1 MAQTDGHLTFD
12 TKINVDGFNEGT
24 EKIVNSLSKIG
35 EQLKKLAESAVSV
48 GNDFTTSLKKMK
60 DSSKEA
66 SEQSEKLA
74 KNTKEYK
81 EAVKDAGEETQ
92 KTAKSMSLLDFA
104 GVQVFSNLA
113 TQAITKLGSKLK
125 NLATSVLSTGIGF
138 ESSMSEVAAIS
149 GATDEELEKLT
160 ATAKE
165 YGAATKFTAEESAQA
180 FKYMALARWDAT
192 QMTEALPGVLNL
204 AASAGM
210 DLAQASDIVTDY
222 ISAFGMETKEATYL
236 ADLLSYAQSNSNTSV
251 EQLSEAYKNC
261 AASMHSTGQSVET
274 TTALLSSMANQGFK
288 GAEAGTALTATMRD
302 ITDKMYKVTD
312 ETIKAN
318 EELKGTDEYISNLR
332 DSYGKYVVDIGN
344 AAVAVSDEAGNY
356 KQLIDIMKD
365 VEKVTGSMTEAE
377 RASELQSTFTRYSIK
392 GVNMILTEGADSAAA
407 FATELENSAG
417 TAAKAAETMQDNVQG
432 DLTKLSSAFDGLKLS
447 VFEELKEPIRDVLQ
461 TLTKTLSDSRVQ
473 KGATELGETLGEM
486 AKTLASK
493 LPSVISSI
501 SDVVKFL
508 WGNKGLIAGF
518 ASAFATSKIISF
530 AGKVTKAI
538 SGIGTALKGNPV
550 GAILTGLQL
559 AAGVAGTI
567 IAKSKEWKNHLKQV
581 EEEASEIP
589 KQFQSA
595 QEKTKECAESWE
607 ELRKSM
613 SEKGGTDNVA
623 YEEAKKIKD
632 KILECVEAD
641 GKIKDGQ
648 ETTVTNLLGKLNEYA
663 DTSLTVS
670 NGIIQNND
678 GIAQSYED
686 ISASID
692 KAIEKQ
698 HAQTQLEI
706 LQETYVE
713 SEKEKKTA
721 SKSYSDSQQGLQ
733 RAEKSLQNLQSEYD
747 KLYNETHHL
756 ETDANGKTYEIL
768 NTSASKD
775 KLKRLEELQ
784 AEIDGT
790 KTQITTYRNTMSENK
805 KLLQEYKIA
814 GDEYK
819 QGLEEWSKGNYEK
832 LGELVSSSNA
842 YLYSANEA
850 DLITIFKQMED
861 ASQELSNKKEL
872 FKSGC
877 ITEEDVNTQKQI
889 LEKAVDEYTV
899 KMREGGASSL
909 SAFLNAQQV
918 QAISDAG
925 KIDETIDFIE
935 TRLKSGLS
943 TEQIKNEIGTQITSG
958 LCLGLNEG
966 NTSIE
971 KAVQELIDKGCL
983 TAQDA
988 KKVLWEIQKQLEN
1001 GTDLETACSDYGEL
1015 LGKLLLDGMDL
1026 GIAMNVSKV
1035 CTTMANGVLS
1045 IINSANSAAE
1055 IRSPSRVMMRM
1066 GGYLDKGLEIG
1077 IEKNAPSVINTS
1089 TEMMNSILNTAKKLS
1104 NKDFLSN
1111 QGLNLNVNTLQ
1122 SSESVPDIF
1131 TNNFISRFR
1140 AIQQIPT
1147 EQIQRLVNATNNMAN
1162 MQGLN
1167 SVAPY
1172 SSVYNN
1178 VYNNY
1183 SETKT
1188 DKSQNIT
1195 IPSNQQSFGNIT
1207 IPLYV
1212 GNEYLDTFV
1221 LNTITRENAATG
1233 GFAL

>member
-180 FKYMALARWDAT
+180 FKYMALAGWDAT

-461 TLTKTLSDSRVQ
+461 TLTKTLSDSKTKEAAV
-473 KGATELGETLGEM
+473 TLGKSLGNM

-493 LPSVISSI
+493 LPSAIDAVSKI
-501 SDVVKFL
+501 VKFL
-508 WGNKGLIAGF
+508 WDNKGLIAGF
-518 ASAFATSKIISF
+518 ASAFAVSKIMTFSGTAI
-530 AGKVTKAI
+530 KAVKNI
-538 SGIGTALKGNPV
+538 VSAASPLTAIALGIGASVALGTTFVK
-550 GAILTGLQL
+550 L
-559 AAGVAGTI
+559 ANSKA
-567 IAKSKEWKNHLKQV
+567 KEWQKHLEEV
-581 EEEASEIP
+581 REEAGRIP
-589 KQFQSA
+589 DSVQKSID
-595 QEKTKECAESWE
+595 KTQECAEAWDDMK
-607 ELRKSM
+607 KSM
-613 SEKGGTDNVA
+613 QENISTETISYDNVLKLKDSLMQLINADGSIKEGAEYKVENILEKINEYSDTSFVVSGGAITDNEGV
-623 YEEAKKIKD
+623 
-632 KILECVEAD
+632 
-641 GKIKDGQ
+641 
-648 ETTVTNLLGKLNEYA
+648 
-663 DTSLTVS
+663 
-670 NGIIQNND
+670 
-678 GIAQSYED
+678 AQSYD
-686 ISASID
+686 NISDSID
-692 KAIEKQ
+692 KVIQKQ
-698 HAQTQLEI
+698 HAQAQLDVLEDRYAEA
-706 LQETYVE
+706 L
-713 SEKEKKTA
+713 KEKPELL
-721 SKSYSDSQQGLQ
+721 KSYTDTTKNLNDAILERQKIYDRRKELESDERFRVETDINGDSHLIANTGANITNQELQSVYKEWEEDNSKLEGLNEKIREYYKNEAVTMRLLNEISTAESDYNTAQ
-733 RAEKSLQNLQSEYD
+733 KDFLNGDYENVGKSLEGFSTIFDNVAEKSEMQLHIYFQNVYDEFQSAKELLKKGVISQEIFDEQKETVNKAMRELAETLDENGEVGMQRFLDAFKQSGILDSSQIDDVQAFIKEKLDDGESYSEIGKNIGFCLLNGLDIGLWEYAPII
-747 KLYNETHHL
+747 TQ
-756 ETDANGKTYEIL
+756 T
-768 NTSASKD
+768 ASD
-775 KLKRLEELQ
+775 V
-784 AEIDGT
+784 
-790 KTQITTYRNTMSENK
+790 MSGAINAMNW
-805 KLLQEYKIA
+805 IA
-814 GDEYK
+814 G
-819 QGLEEWSKGNYEK
+819 
-832 LGELVSSSNA
+832 
-842 YLYSANEA
+842 
-850 DLITIFKQMED
+850 
-861 ASQELSNKKEL
+861 
-872 FKSGC
+872 
-877 ITEEDVNTQKQI
+877 
-889 LEKAVDEYTV
+889 
-899 KMREGGASSL
+899 
-909 SAFLNAQQV
+909 
-918 QAISDAG
+918 
-925 KIDETIDFIE
+925 
-935 TRLKSGLS
+935 
-943 TEQIKNEIGTQITSG
+943 
-958 LCLGLNEG
+958 
-966 NTSIE
+966 
-971 KAVQELIDKGCL
+971 
-983 TAQDA
+983 
-988 KKVLWEIQKQLEN
+988 
-1001 GTDLETACSDYGEL
+1001 
-1015 LGKLLLDGMDL
+1015 
-1026 GIAMNVSKV
+1026 
-1035 CTTMANGVLS
+1035 
-1045 IINSANSAAE
+1045 
-1055 IRSPSRVMMRM
+1055 IRSPSRVMMKS
-1066 GGYLDKGLEIG
+1066 GGYLDEGLELG

-1089 TEMMNSILNTAKKLS
+1089 TEMMNSILDTAKKLS

-1111 QGLNLNVNTLQ
+1111 QGLNSNINTLQ
-1122 SSESVPDIF
+1122 SSESVPEIF

-1221 LNTITRENAATG
+1221 LNTIARENASTG
-1233 GFAL
+1233 GYSV

>member
-1 MAQTDGHLTFD
+1 MAQSDGHLTFD

-180 FKYMALARWDAT
+180 FKYMALAGWDAT

-461 TLTKTLSDSRVQ
+461 TLTKTLSDSKTKEAAV
-473 KGATELGETLGEM
+473 TLGKSLGNM

-493 LPSVISSI
+493 LPSAIDAVSKI
-501 SDVVKFL
+501 VKFL
-508 WGNKGLIAGF
+508 WDNKGLIAGF
-518 ASAFATSKIISF
+518 TTTAVSLKALSTGTKIIKTIGTTMKDVGSLNLWGWVSTGISLFAGLSTAAKTHFDDVKKQASKI
-530 AGKVTKAI
+530 
-538 SGIGTALKGNPV
+538 PD
-550 GAILTGLQL
+550 
-559 AAGVAGTI
+559 
-567 IAKSKEWKNHLKQV
+567 EV
-581 EEEASEIP
+581 ENAM
-589 KQFQSA
+589 
-595 QEKTKECAESWE
+595 EKTKTNLENFDLSMKENQTELFNIDAETEQLE
-607 ELRKSM
+607 ELKHRLEGLVNEDGTIKDGCSEIVDDILTQINEHAGTSYGVLDGVITKNGDVITNLQETSKELDNIIKKQHAEAILEAFKDDYIEALKNRKEEIDGLAVKFQQLDIAEQKLAEAKEKQKNAGYYTDSGLAGFITNIINHGEIDSEVEGYQQQVDGLNKSISESAELIPKLGTFCELFERAQKS
-613 SEKGGTDNVA
+613 SEKGDYSGIEKLVGLMGNLDVTAETASNVGQLVEQYVEAIERCNEIKKRYNNGDNVFGLTA
-623 YEEAKKIKD
+623 EDIKTEEENVRA
-632 KILECVEAD
+632 AF
-641 GKIKDGQ
+641 
-648 ETTVTNLLGKLNEYA
+648 NE
-663 DTSLTVS
+663 LI
-670 NGIIQNND
+670 NGI
-678 GIAQSYED
+678 GIIGEGED
-686 ISASID
+686 
-692 KAIEKQ
+692 
-698 HAQTQLEI
+698 
-706 LQETYVE
+706 
-713 SEKEKKTA
+713 
-721 SKSYSDSQQGLQ
+721 
-733 RAEKSLQNLQSEYD
+733 NP
-747 KLYNETHHL
+747 
-756 ETDANGKTYEIL
+756 
-768 NTSASKD
+768 
-775 KLKRLEELQ
+775 
-784 AEIDGT
+784 GT
-790 KTQITTYRNTMSENK
+790 
-805 KLLQEYKIA
+805 LIA
-814 GDEYK
+814 R
-819 QGLEEWSKGNYEK
+819 K
-832 LGELVSSSNA
+832 LGEAMTAQTGVEAPKTAENFFTCFKESSMSQDDKFAAIAA
-842 YLYSANEA
+842 YIREQLDDGESYS
-850 DLITIFKQMED
+850 
-861 ASQELSNKKEL
+861 
-872 FKSGC
+872 
-877 ITEEDVNTQKQI
+877 
-889 LEKAVDEYTV
+889 
-899 KMREGGASSL
+899 
-909 SAFLNAQQV
+909 
-918 QAISDAG
+918 
-925 KIDETIDFIE
+925 
-935 TRLKSGLS
+935 
-943 TEQIKNEIGTQITSG
+943 EIGKNMGFCLLNGLDIGLWKYAPIVTQTASDVMSG
-958 LCLGLNEG
+958 VIN
-966 NTSIE
+966 
-971 KAVQELIDKGCL
+971 
-983 TAQDA
+983 
-988 KKVLWEIQKQLEN
+988 
-1001 GTDLETACSDYGEL
+1001 
-1015 LGKLLLDGMDL
+1015 
-1026 GIAMNVSKV
+1026 AMNW
-1035 CTTMANGVLS
+1035 M
-1045 IINSANSAAE
+1045 AE
-1055 IRSPSRVMMRM
+1055 IHSPSRVMMKS
-1066 GGYLDKGLEIG
+1066 GKYLDEGLEIG

-1111 QGLNLNVNTLQ
+1111 QGLNSNVNTLQ
-1122 SSESVPDIF
+1122 SSESVPEIF

-1178 VYNNY
+1178 VYNNH
-1183 SETKT
+1183 SETNVN
-1188 DKSQNIT
+1188 KSQSIT
-1195 IPSNQQSFGNIT
+1195 NKSSNEVPPISLYATFELDGEQFGT
-1207 IPLYV
+1207 A
-1212 GNEYLDTFV
+1212 V
-1221 LNTITRENAATG
+1221 LNEITRANASTG
-1233 GFAL
+1233 GYSV

>member
-35 EQLKKLAESAVSV
+35 EQLKKLAESAASV
-48 GNDFTTSLKKMK
+48 GDDFESSLKKMR
-60 DSSKEA
+60 DSSKDA
-66 SEQSEKLA
+66 SKQSEGLTR
-74 KNTKEYK
+74 NTKEYK

-92 KTAKSMSLLDFA
+92 KAAKSMSLLDFA

-180 FKYMALARWDAT
+180 FKYMALAGWDAT

-461 TLTKTLSDSRVQ
+461 TLTKTLSDSKV
-473 KGATELGETLGEM
+473 KDGATMLGKSLGNM

-493 LPSVISSI
+493 LPSAIDAVSKI
-501 SDVVKFL
+501 VKFL
-508 WGNKGLIAGF
+508 WDNKGIIAGF
-518 ASAFATSKIISF
+518 TATAV
-530 AGKVTKAI
+530 AGKVLSSVNGTVKALGTGL
-538 SGIGTALKGNPV
+538 SGLAKSAGGSATALKGIATVAKGISGINIY
-550 GAILTGLQL
+550 AAALTGLVVLKKTHEESVRKMYDDMYEVSDAVKKATEKAEQSVESFHENMQQNSIDL
-559 AAGVAGTI
+559 VDAD
-567 IAKSKEWKNHLKQV
+567 KEMENITALKQRLEGLV
-581 EEEASEIP
+581 NED
-589 KQFQSA
+589 
-595 QEKTKECAESWE
+595 
-607 ELRKSM
+607 
-613 SEKGGTDNVA
+613 GT
-623 YEEAKKIKD
+623 
-632 KILECVEAD
+632 
-641 GKIKDGQ
+641 IKDGCSEIVEGILEQ
-648 ETTVTNLLGKLNEYA
+648 INAYAGTSYDILDGVITKNGEVITNFKE
-663 DTSLTVS
+663 
-670 NGIIQNND
+670 
-678 GIAQSYED
+678 
-686 ISASID
+686 ASKELD
-692 KAIEKQ
+692 NLIEKQ
-698 HAQTQLEI
+698 HAQASLNAFADDYDQAVQTRTEKLTALADARTKYAEAFRDYNIAVAENEQANKMHMNAPHSAEEIAAMKQNADDYGYSVKILSQDVENCNSVISLYEEALEKVNNGDYSGIETLRQLAEKPIEFTADTGSLEQLKRQYQDYSNIYKELQKMQAEGIDVDSDTLTVAKENVEQSMREFAETLDENGEVGMQRFLDAFKQSGI
-706 LQETYVE
+706 LDSSQIDDVQAFI
-713 SEKEKKTA
+713 KEKLDDGESYSEIGKNIGFCLLNGLDIGLWEYAPIITQTA
-721 SKSYSDSQQGLQ
+721 SDV
-733 RAEKSLQNLQSEYD
+733 
-747 KLYNETHHL
+747 
-756 ETDANGKTYEIL
+756 
-768 NTSASKD
+768 
-775 KLKRLEELQ
+775 
-784 AEIDGT
+784 
-790 KTQITTYRNTMSENK
+790 MS
-805 KLLQEYKIA
+805 
-814 GDEYK
+814 
-819 QGLEEWSKGNYEK
+819 
-832 LGELVSSSNA
+832 
-842 YLYSANEA
+842 
-850 DLITIFKQMED
+850 
-861 ASQELSNKKEL
+861 
-872 FKSGC
+872 
-877 ITEEDVNTQKQI
+877 
-889 LEKAVDEYTV
+889 
-899 KMREGGASSL
+899 GAI
-909 SAFLNAQQV
+909 N
-918 QAISDAG
+918 
-925 KIDETIDFIE
+925 
-935 TRLKSGLS
+935 
-943 TEQIKNEIGTQITSG
+943 
-958 LCLGLNEG
+958 
-966 NTSIE
+966 
-971 KAVQELIDKGCL
+971 
-983 TAQDA
+983 
-988 KKVLWEIQKQLEN
+988 
-1001 GTDLETACSDYGEL
+1001 
-1015 LGKLLLDGMDL
+1015 
-1026 GIAMNVSKV
+1026 AMNW
-1035 CTTMANGVLS
+1035 
-1045 IINSANSAAE
+1045 IAE
-1055 IRSPSRVMMRM
+1055 IRSPSRVMMKS
-1066 GGYLDKGLEIG
+1066 GKYLDEGLEIG

-1111 QGLNLNVNTLQ
+1111 QGLNSNVNTLQ
-1122 SSESVPDIF
+1122 SSESVPEIF

-1140 AIQQIPT
+1140 AIQQIPI
-1147 EQIQRLVNATNNMAN
+1147 EQIQRLVNATNNMVN

>member
-180 FKYMALARWDAT
+180 FKYMALAGWNAT

-461 TLTKTLSDSRVQ
+461 TLTKTLSDSKTKEAAV
-473 KGATELGETLGEM
+473 TLGKSLGNM

-493 LPSVISSI
+493 LPSAIDAVSKI
-501 SDVVKFL
+501 VKFL
-508 WGNKGLIAGF
+508 WDNKGLIAGF
-518 ASAFATSKIISF
+518 ASAFAVSKIMTFSGTAI
-530 AGKVTKAI
+530 KAVKNI
-538 SGIGTALKGNPV
+538 VSAASPLTAIALGIGASVAL
-550 GAILTGLQL
+550 GATFVKL
-559 AAGVAGTI
+559 ANSKA
-567 IAKSKEWKNHLKQV
+567 KEWQKHLEEV
-581 EEEASEIP
+581 REEAGRIP
-589 KQFQSA
+589 DSVQKSID
-595 QEKTKECAESWE
+595 KTQECAEAWDDMK
-607 ELRKSM
+607 KSM
-613 SEKGGTDNVA
+613 QENISAETISYDNVLKLKDSLMQLINADGSIKEGAEYKVENILEKINEYSDTSFVVSGGVITDNEGV
-623 YEEAKKIKD
+623 
-632 KILECVEAD
+632 
-641 GKIKDGQ
+641 
-648 ETTVTNLLGKLNEYA
+648 
-663 DTSLTVS
+663 
-670 NGIIQNND
+670 
-678 GIAQSYED
+678 AQSYD
-686 ISASID
+686 NISDSID
-692 KAIEKQ
+692 KVIQKQ
-698 HAQTQLEI
+698 HAQAQLDVLEDRYAEA
-706 LQETYVE
+706 L
-713 SEKEKKTA
+713 KEKPELL
-721 SKSYSDSQQGLQ
+721 KSYTDTTKNLNDAILKRQEIYDRRKELESDERFHVETDINGDSHLIVNTGANITNQELQ
-733 RAEKSLQNLQSEYD
+733 IIYKEWEEYDSKLEGINEKIGEYYKNKAVTMRLLNEISTAESDYNTAQKDFLNGDYENVGKSLEGFSTVFDNVAEKSEMQLHIYFQNVYDEFQSAKELLKKGVISQEIFDEQKETVNKAMRELAETLDENGEVGMQRFLDAFKQSGILDSSQIDDVQAFIKEKLDDGESYSEIGKNIGFCLLNGLDIGLWEYAPII
-747 KLYNETHHL
+747 TQ
-756 ETDANGKTYEIL
+756 T
-768 NTSASKD
+768 ASD
-775 KLKRLEELQ
+775 V
-784 AEIDGT
+784 
-790 KTQITTYRNTMSENK
+790 MSGAINAMNW
-805 KLLQEYKIA
+805 IA
-814 GDEYK
+814 G
-819 QGLEEWSKGNYEK
+819 
-832 LGELVSSSNA
+832 
-842 YLYSANEA
+842 
-850 DLITIFKQMED
+850 
-861 ASQELSNKKEL
+861 
-872 FKSGC
+872 
-877 ITEEDVNTQKQI
+877 
-889 LEKAVDEYTV
+889 
-899 KMREGGASSL
+899 
-909 SAFLNAQQV
+909 
-918 QAISDAG
+918 
-925 KIDETIDFIE
+925 
-935 TRLKSGLS
+935 
-943 TEQIKNEIGTQITSG
+943 
-958 LCLGLNEG
+958 
-966 NTSIE
+966 
-971 KAVQELIDKGCL
+971 
-983 TAQDA
+983 
-988 KKVLWEIQKQLEN
+988 
-1001 GTDLETACSDYGEL
+1001 
-1015 LGKLLLDGMDL
+1015 
-1026 GIAMNVSKV
+1026 
-1035 CTTMANGVLS
+1035 
-1045 IINSANSAAE
+1045 
-1055 IRSPSRVMMRM
+1055 IRSPSRVMMKS
-1066 GGYLDKGLEIG
+1066 GGYLDEGLELG

-1089 TEMMNSILNTAKKLS
+1089 TEMMNSILDTAKKLS

-1111 QGLNLNVNTLQ
+1111 QGLNSNVNTLQ
-1122 SSESVPDIF
+1122 SSESVPEIF